1 MSVVVAMLQTD
12 WTRFTRDRFLFLMS
26 ILLLVIYGV
35 IAQVLPED
43 IQPKWAFA
51 TTEAGA
57 PLLEKALKDID
68 PEQKFALRVFADEQA
83 LKNAF
88 DPDHEPPE
96 EETAEAVS
104 PPEEATDDGAAA
116 DAAEG
121 DLFVGFVF
129 PPDMKAAI
137 GRGERPVV
145 RVYVDEAMP
154 AENQQVAEAIGK
166 LISLSTLGKLPGS
179 GGGDEETALG
189 PDIPQR
195 TFKQQFRAL
204 FAMIVLMMELLA
216 VASLLGREL
225 RGGTVR
231 ALLTTTVSVRSY
243 FASKVIFG
251 ALLAFVQALIV
262 AAITGGLATNA
273 HLVVLHLMAGALM
286 FTGVGLMVGCKA
298 RDLIEIVTWGM
309 GPIIL
314 GLIPAVTALLPGN
327 APLWVKVLPT
337 YPLVEG
343 LLAVGDATPLT
354 DPWLLVGWA
363 FAWGFAS
370 IGAAFVAVSRRL
382 R

>member
-1 MSVVVAMLQTD
+1 MSVVTAMLQTD
-12 WTRFTRDRFLFLMS
+12 WVRFTRDRFLFIMS
-26 ILLLVIYGV
+26 IVLLVVYGV

-51 TTEAGA
+51 TTAAGEPILKSA
-57 PLLEKALKDID
+57 LEEID
-68 PEQKFALRVFADEQA
+68 PDKKFTLRVFKDEAA

-88 DPDHEPPE
+88 DPDYEPPE
-96 EETAEAVS
+96 G
-104 PPEEATDDGAAA
+104 EEADEEV
-116 DAAEG
+116 EG
-121 DLFVGFVF
+121 DLFLGLVF
-129 PPDMKAAI
+129 PQDMKAAI
-137 GRGERPVV
+137 ARGEKPVV
-145 RVYVDEAMP
+145 RVYVDESMP
-154 AENQQVAEAIGK
+154 AENQQVAEAVGK
-166 LISLSTLGKLPGS
+166 LISLSTLGKLPGA
-179 GGGDEETALG
+179 DERKEETALG

-195 TFKQQFRAL
+195 SFKSQFRAL

-231 ALLTTTVSVRSY
+231 ALLTTTVSVKSY

-251 ALLAFVQALIV
+251 AALAFVQALIV
-262 AAITGGLATNA
+262 ALITGGLSTNP
-273 HLVVLHLMAGALM
+273 HLVVLHLLAGALM

-298 RDLIEIVTWGM
+298 RDLIEIITWGM

-314 GLIPAVTALLPGN
+314 GLIPAITALLPGS

-343 LLAVGDATPLT
+343 LLAVGDETPIT
-354 DPWLLVGWA
+354 NPWLLIAWA
-363 FAWGFAS
+363 FGWGAVS
-370 IGAAFVAVSRRL
+370 IAAAFVAVSRRL

>member
-1 MSVVVAMLQTD
+1 MSVVTAMLQTD
-12 WTRFTRDRFLFLMS
+12 WVRFTRDRFLFIMS
-26 ILLLVIYGV
+26 IVLLGIYGV

-57 PLLEKALKDID
+57 PLLEKALEEID
-68 PEQKFALRVFADEQA
+68 PEKKFTLRVFKDEEA

-88 DPDHEPPE
+88 DPDYEPPDDE
-96 EETAEAVS
+96 ADVPAAEGETEAAE
-104 PPEEATDDGAAA
+104 P
-116 DAAEG
+116 EG
-121 DLFVGFVF
+121 DLFLGLVF
-129 PPDMKAAI
+129 PPDMKASI
-137 GRGERPVV
+137 VRGERPVV
-145 RVYVDEAMP
+145 RLYVDESMP
-154 AENQQVAEAIGK
+154 KENQQVAEAVGK
-166 LISLSTLGKLPGS
+166 LISLSTLGKLPG
-179 GGGDEETALG
+179 GDERKAETALG

-195 TFKQQFRAL
+195 TFKSQFQAL
-204 FAMIVLMMELLA
+204 FSMIVLMMELLA

-243 FASKVIFG
+243 FAAKVIFG
-251 ALLAFVQALIV
+251 ATLAFVQALIV
-262 AAITGGLATNA
+262 AFITGGLSVNP
-273 HLVVLHLMAGALM
+273 HLVVLHLMAGALV

-314 GLIPAVTALLPGN
+314 GMIPAVTALLPGS

-343 LLAVGDATPLT
+343 LLSVGDATPLT
-354 DPWLLVGWA
+354 NPWLLVAWSFGW
-363 FAWGFAS
+363 GLVS
-370 IGAAFVAVSRRL
+370 VTAALVALTRRL